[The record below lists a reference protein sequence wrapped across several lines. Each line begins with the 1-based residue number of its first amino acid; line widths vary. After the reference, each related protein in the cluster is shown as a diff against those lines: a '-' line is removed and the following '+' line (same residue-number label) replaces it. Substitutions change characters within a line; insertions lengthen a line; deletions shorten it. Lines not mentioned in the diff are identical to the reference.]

1 MQTDASQLGDPADL
15 EDRDDLLRRLLARQE
30 SADIPPELLAAAG
43 LPPEGELFCVAISG
57 IARGQTGI
65 ACDAQARIRQLG
77 EGIRY
82 LTLGDVFCLVAD
94 PTSVTDARI
103 ARTVDAISV
112 MSPDVS
118 AGVGSRRPSR
128 NLDRSW
134 REAVRT
140 QALRSMLGN
149 ARVSHASEAALLLAL
164 ADMPSNWV
172 AQAGFHGANL
182 TTVLGPVGSRDWD
195 LLEAY
200 LEERSL
206 RKAASRVYL
215 HHTSLDARL
224 RRLSEELGV
233 DLTASN
239 TQFELLL
246 MMRALRVET
255 LLENASPSELAPCAT

>member
-1 MQTDASQLGDPADL
+1 MHTDAAQFGDQADL
-15 EDRDDLLRRLLARQE
+15 EDRDDHLRRLLARQQ
-30 SADIPPELLAAAG
+30 SPDIPPELLAAAG
-43 LPPEGELFCVAISG
+43 LPPDGELFCVVISG
-57 IARGQTGI
+57 VARGPSCE
-65 ACDAQARIRQLG
+65 ARDAEIRFRQMG
-77 EGIRY
+77 AGIRF
-82 LTLGDVFCLVAD
+82 LTLGDDFCVVAD
-94 PTSVTDARI
+94 PSAVSDAQI
-103 ARTVDAISV
+103 ARAVDAISV
-112 MSPDVS
+112 TSPDVS
-118 AGVGSRRPSR
+118 AGVGSRRPPR
-128 NLDRSW
+128 NVDRSW

-140 QALRSMLGN
+140 HALRSMLGN
-149 ARVSHASEAALLLAL
+149 ARVSCASEAALLLAL

-195 LLEAY
+195 SLEAY

-239 TQFELLL
+239 IQFELLL
-246 MMRALRVET
+246 MMRVLRVET
-255 LLENASPSELAPCAT
+255 LLGNSAARELAPCAT